1 LTRYI
6 VRRSL
11 QALVV
16 IYAVVTL
23 VFFLMRIGGS
33 DPAQALVDWEQDYD
47 VALEQ
52 YRDLYVAMGL
62 TRPVI
67 VQYGIHV
74 YRTFTGQF
82 GDSTIYN
89 VPAWKLLGERIA
101 RSAQIG
107 GASVLLSIGVGIPL
121 GVISALKR
129 GSIIDTGATTIS
141 VLGLTIPN
149 FWQALLMILIFGVWL
164 GWMPIYGADTWKHM
178 VMPSIVASSG
188 LMATMS
194 RFTRSGMLEVMR
206 QDYIRTAR
214 AKGLAHSTVIIRHA
228 MRNGLI
234 SVITILGGVLPT
246 FWGGLIFIEY
256 VFAWPGVGLLFL
268 NSIQQQD
275 LPVVFMLLLL
285 ISAATVFGYLL
296 VDITYAMIDPR
307 IRFR

>member
-1 LTRYI
+1 MTRYI
-6 VRRSL
+6 IRRSV
-11 QALVV
+11 QAVLV
-16 IYAVVTL
+16 IYMVVTL
-23 VFFLMRIGGS
+23 VFFLMRVGGA
-33 DPAQALVDWEQDYD
+33 DPAQALVDWEQDYE

-52 YRDLYVAMGL
+52 YRDLYKAMGL
-62 TRPVI
+62 TRPVM
-67 VQYGIHV
+67 VQYGIHL

-82 GDSTIYN
+82 GDSTIHN
-89 VPAWKLLGERIA
+89 VPAWRLLGERIA
-101 RSAQIG
+101 KSAQVG
-107 GASVLLSIGVGIPL
+107 GAAMAIAIGVGVPL

-129 GSIIDTGATTIS
+129 GSIIDTGATTFS

-164 GWMPIYGADTWKHM
+164 GWMPIHGADTWKHM

-194 RFTRSGMLEVMR
+194 RFTRSGMLEVLR
-206 QDYIRTAR
+206 QDYIRTAT
-214 AKGLAHSTVIIRHA
+214 AKGLAQSTVIVRHA

-234 SVITILGGVLPT
+234 SVITLLGAALPL
-246 FWGGLIFIEY
+246 FWSGIVFIEY

-268 NSIQQQD
+268 NSILQQD
-275 LPVVFMLLLL
+275 LPVVFMLLLM

-296 VDITYAMIDPR
+296 VDITYAVVDPR

>member
-1 LTRYI
+1 MTRYI

-23 VFFLMRIGGS
+23 VFFLMRLGGS

-52 YRDLYVAMGL
+52 YRDLYKAMGL

-129 GSIIDTGATTIS
+129 GSIIDTGATTLS

-296 VDITYAMIDPR
+296 VDITYAIIDPR